1 MSVAAYN
8 GRARPIVTRSDYMI
22 HTKHSKAPS
31 ESFIKTPYFSR
42 KASPSLK
49 IFFGDIRKMSA
60 SEVADGEIALIVT
73 SPPYYNAP
81 FDYPGLF
88 SNYDE
93 YLDLIRA
100 FADQSGRV
108 LGKGR
113 ICAVVTDDMLVR
125 EANGGRGKKYPIVAD
140 TTRIF
145 IEEGFQYRDRITWV
159 KPAGYTRISRR
170 SGVVLQHPYPMYFYP
185 DNIQESILLFQ
196 NGTFDYEQLKT
207 MPPEVLEKSK
217 IDTSRLNSEY
227 WNMSVWNITNVLPR
241 SGRVEAGVAAFP
253 EEIPRRLIKLF
264 TLSGETVFD
273 PFLGSGTTLKVAR
286 ELGRR
291 GIGYEMDLEL
301 KNIIRKKLGLSQR
314 RAAHHHSMEEREGA
328 RKLRRTLQTRVQ
340 RQHSVTR

>member
-8 GRARPIVTRSDYMI
+8 GRARRIVTRSNYMI
-22 HTKHSKAPS
+22 HSKHTKAATDFSMKT
-31 ESFIKTPYFSR
+31 ESSAR

-49 IFFGDIRKMSA
+49 IFFGDIRRMSA
-60 SEVADGEIALIVT
+60 NEVADEEVALIVT

-88 SNYDE
+88 SSYDE

-100 FADQSGRV
+100 FADQSRRV

-125 EANGGRGKKYPIVAD
+125 EGNGGRGKRYPIVAD

-145 IEEGFQYRDRITWV
+145 IEQGFQYRDRITWV

-207 MPPEVLEKSK
+207 VPPEALEKSK
-217 IDTSRLNSEY
+217 IDTSRFNSEY

-241 SGRVEAGVAAFP
+241 PGRVEEGIAAFP

-264 TLSGETVFD
+264 TLAEETVFD

-286 ELGRR
+286 ELGRK

-301 KNIIRKKLGLSQR
+301 KNVIRKKLGLSQKR
-314 RAAHHHSMEEREGA
+314 IGYHDSIEEREGA
-328 RKLRRTLQTRVQ
+328 RKLRKTLQTKVQ
-340 RQHSVTR
+340 RQRSVTR